1 MHRLK
6 GERNAKPMSRKSSY
20 FLVGVSAFLIIIG
33 SGIYLLRPGVPTNPD
48 YPKGTASAEVLIDVP
63 VGASGSDI
71 ATILV
76 GKKVVESFG
85 SFFGIAVGDVRSSSI
100 APGVHRLHTHIPA
113 SQALEELLDPARM
126 PNLMKVM
133 EGAWTDEIVTQLI
146 DKGIKKADLNTAFK
160 NLVRP
165 VGITGNEGIFFPAQ
179 YSFGTDITAVDALQA
194 MVDRFTIEVTTSGL
208 LAGTS
213 DFTPMQLLTIASL
226 VQAEGDLQDFGKIS
240 QVVRNRLTLG
250 MPLQFNATVQ
260 YITRTRG
267 QIFLS
272 TSATKTISPYNT
284 YLHYGLPPGPIG
296 NPGRAAME
304 AALHP
309 EAGDWLYF
317 ITVAPGDTRF
327 TKSHSEFLTWKSEY
341 EKNLKAG
348 AFGNRP

>member
-1 MHRLK
+1 
-6 GERNAKPMSRKSSY
+6 MSISILSI
-20 FLVGVSAFLIIIG
+20 LLGL
-33 SGIYLLRPGVPTNPD
+33 GIYLLRPGVPTYPD

-71 ATILV
+71 AKILV
-76 GKKVVESFG
+76 AEKVVESFG

-113 SQALEELLDPARM
+113 SQALEELLDPTRL
-126 PNLMKVM
+126 PNLIKVM
-133 EGAWTDEIVTQLI
+133 EGAWTDEIVAQLI
-146 DKGIKKADLNTAFK
+146 DKGIKKTDLKVAFK

-165 VGITGNEGIFFPAQ
+165 AGTTGNEGIFFPAQ
-179 YSFGTDITAVDALQA
+179 YSFGSGITAVDALQA
-194 MVDRFTIEVTTSGL
+194 MVDRFSTEATTSGL

-226 VQAEGDLQDFGKIS
+226 VQAEGDIQDFGKIS

-250 MPLQFNATVQ
+250 MPLQLNATVQ

-272 TSATKTISPYNT
+272 TSATKTVSLYNT

-327 TKSHSEFLTWKSEY
+327 TKSHSEFLRWKLEF

-348 AFGNRP
+348 VFGSRP

>member
-1 MHRLK
+1 
-6 GERNAKPMSRKSSY
+6 MSRKSSY
-20 FLVGVSAFLIIIG
+20 FVVGVPVFLILISLG
-33 SGIYLLRPGVPTNPD
+33 FYLLRPAVPTNPD
-48 YPKGTASAEVLIDVP
+48 YPKGSASIEVLIDVP
-63 VGASGSDI
+63 PGASGSEI
-71 ATILV
+71 AKILV
-76 GKKVVESFG
+76 ARKVVESFG

-113 SQALEELLDPARM
+113 RQALEELLDPARM
-126 PNLMKVM
+126 PNLIKVM
-133 EGAWTDEIVTQLI
+133 EGAWTDEIVAQMI
-146 DKGIKKADLNTAFK
+146 DKGIKKTDLNVAFK
-160 NLVRP
+160 KLVRP

-179 YSFGTDITAVDALQA
+179 YSFGSGITAVDALQA
-194 MVDRFTIEVTTSGL
+194 MVDRFTTEATTSGL
-208 LAGTS
+208 LAGTT

-226 VQAEGDLQDFGKIS
+226 VQAEGDMQDFGKIS

-260 YITRTRG
+260 YTTRTRG

-327 TKSHSEFLTWKSEY
+327 TKSHNEFLTWKSEY
-341 EKNLKAG
+341 EKNLKDG
-348 AFGNRP
+348 AFGSRP